1 MRFVYTPSVEE
12 CKDGYVGINTLTGA
26 HWRDLCTLMGMP
38 DWAENPDYNTL
49 TARLRRRGEVYK
61 RIHPW
66 LIERTK
72 DKIFSDGRDW
82 RVPVAMV
89 YNTEEILQSP
99 QYQARDY
106 FVDVEHQSLGKT
118 TQPGAPLKMS
128 RTPWQ
133 IKRPAPFLGEHN
145 MEVYGKLLGYEK
157 GDLVRL
163 RQAGII

>member
-1 MRFVYTPSVEE
+1 MLLPLFVVCDIYCQSTIRTSNSSGNPITVS
-12 CKDGYVGINTLTGA
+12 
-26 HWRDLCTLMGMP
+26 DLSSLVKMQSLPYSGCLYS
-38 DWAENPDYNTL
+38 ENKQSPIFI
-49 TARLRRRGEVYK
+49 A
-61 RIHPW
+61 W
-66 LIERTK
+66 SLIFL
-72 DKIFSDGRDW
+72 ISSS
-82 RVPVAMV
+82 M
-89 YNTEEILQSP
+89 SP